1 MQIPMGEVTM
11 KVLPTRQ
18 KGILQI
24 TCISLRTQSQLVN
37 FQVLCQTSR
46 GDSFANK
53 CLPLRPLTSSSPNRS
68 NGYISTVVTA

>member
-11 KVLPTRQ
+11 KILPTRQ
-18 KGILQI
+18 REMLQ
-24 TCISLRTQSQLVN
+24 TACISLRTQSQLVN

-46 GDSFANK
+46 GTSFANK
-53 CLPLRPLTSSSPNRS
+53 HLPLRPLTSSTPNRS

>member
-1 MQIPMGEVTM
+1 MGKVTL

-18 KGILQI
+18 RGIPQTI
-24 TCISLRTQSQLVN
+24 CFSLRTQTQLVN
-37 FQVLCQTSR
+37 FQLLCQISR
-46 GDSFANK
+46 GASFANK